1 MLDEL
6 FESERTKM
14 LTVRVCG
21 RRSWLG
27 GRRVARVRN
36 LAARDPRRV
45 VSQVNVVA
53 RRATGIRR

>member
-21 RRSWLG
+21 RR
-27 GRRVARVRN
+27 
-36 LAARDPRRV
+36 
-45 VSQVNVVA
+45 VVA
-53 RRATGIRR
+53 GLQAG